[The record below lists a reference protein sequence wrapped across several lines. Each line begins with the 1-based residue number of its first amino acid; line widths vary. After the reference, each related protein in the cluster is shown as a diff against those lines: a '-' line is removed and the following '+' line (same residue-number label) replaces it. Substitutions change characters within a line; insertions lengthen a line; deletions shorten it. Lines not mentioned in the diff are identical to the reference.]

1 MIYNVILKSTVLY
14 TDPIITF
21 EKLSTYANLILSLG
35 IKSCQNNGAWIIL
48 KTKFISIILILLV
61 GSSLWGFANAEQAG
75 LNSIDIKENQI
86 KYQKDSSIKS
96 IPENYQT
103 KKIEINLSENIGI
116 KTGDNPNSNSELK
129 NTNQITSQLYT
140 AKTELDLSDTLG
152 LSENNYDQNTLLVIK
167 QNDNTKTTM
176 DRIFNNE
183 RIRFNG
189 KSFVTDNTPWVH
201 LDNKPLTDLFS
212 NDMLL
217 YQNNLLHPNYESNFV
232 GFANNVF
239 YTNEISQFQIQSQL
253 VISQIISNSDLI
265 QNAIMGTVHDAVHG
279 KNPML
284 FLVLVPLSGY
294 ILIRSENVKLKI
306 KTNRILSFCFIVL
319 ILSSIAST
327 PLSVSG
333 IYLPE
338 SYAEISNE
346 TSNNVNDLNNSASIT
361 NSSTNSTIPQTINS
375 TSIIHSN
382 STSTNSTIPQTI
394 NSTSIIHSNS
404 TIPQTINSTSIIHS
418 NSTSTHSTIQL
429 PNSTSIT
436 FSYSN
441 STIPSTI
448 NSIPQLVPT
457 QLFLKLSILP

>member
-1 MIYNVILKSTVLY
+1 M
-14 TDPIITF
+14 
-21 EKLSTYANLILSLG
+21 
-35 IKSCQNNGAWIIL
+35 

-96 IPENYQT
+96 VPENHQT

-129 NTNQITSQLYT
+129 NTNQITSQSYT

-152 LSENNYDQNTLLVIK
+152 LSENNHDQNTLLVIK

-212 NDMLL
+212 NDMSL
-217 YQNNLLHPNYESNFV
+217 YQNNLLHQNYENNFA
-232 GFANNVF
+232 GFTNNVF

-333 IYLPE
+333 SYLPE

-346 TSNNVNDLNNSASIT
+346 TSNNVNDLNNSTSIT

-375 TSIIHSN
+375 TSIIPSN

-394 NSTSIIHSNS
+394 
-404 TIPQTINSTSIIHS
+404 
-418 NSTSTHSTIQL
+418 
-429 PNSTSIT
+429 
-436 FSYSN
+436 
-441 STIPSTI
+441 
-448 NSIPQLVPT
+448 
-457 QLFLKLSILP
+457 